1 MFTGRPTRLRNVSY
15 VGYGRYFLTF
25 CTHHRQLHFSDAATV
40 LQTLTHILRAAEQE
54 RFAVV
59 AYCFMPDHLHLL
71 VAGCSEQSDGRRF
84 IKLAKQF
91 SGYAYSRSHNETLWQ
106 RYAYEHV
113 LRSEDQ
119 TLPVARYILENPI
132 RAGLAVSPAEYPF
145 SGSTVHPKEA
155 IVEATA
161 WRPT

>member
-1 MFTGRPTRLRNVSY
+1 M
-15 VGYGRYFLTF
+15 
-25 CTHHRQLHFSDAATV
+25 
-40 LQTLTHILRAAEQE
+40 
-54 RFAVV
+54 V

>member
-1 MFTGRPTRLRNVSY
+1 
-15 VGYGRYFLTF
+15 
-25 CTHHRQLHFSDAATV
+25 
-40 LQTLTHILRAAEQE
+40 
-54 RFAVV
+54 
-59 AYCFMPDHLHLL
+59 
-71 VAGCSEQSDGRRF
+71 
-84 IKLAKQF
+84 
-91 SGYAYSRSHNETLWQ
+91 
-106 RYAYEHV
+106 V

-132 RAGLAVSPAEYPF
+132 RAGLAVSPTEYPF